1 MTARRALTPPGPLR
15 DFLALASLF
24 VATITT
30 ASAVFAQAEI
40 SVSLDS
46 PDPFAPAHGQVE
58 IVAVVGAGEEIE
70 RVAFYV
76 DGVVVGEVDRAPY
89 RLSVNVGQE
98 NAEHLFQV
106 VAYGA
111 SGATGTTSLTTPS
124 FRVDEELSLNLQ
136 QLYVTVSRDGRRLLG
151 LERGDFAVFDEG
163 APQRLVTFARGDIPF
178 TAVVLLDS
186 SSSMRGEPLAAALAG
201 AEAFLTN
208 MNRLD
213 EGKLLVYSDRILHT
227 TPFTTFPEVL
237 TAGLGNVTAR
247 GGTALNDHLYLA
259 LKQLEDRQGRRVV
272 VLLSDGVDSL
282 SVLSMTD
289 VEAKAHR
296 SQALVYWLRL
306 PYRGRFTGG
315 GELPEGPLPPGER
328 ITSAWRSAEEHR
340 QEFALLRRTVEESG
354 GRIVPLASI
363 GEIAVAFRDILAEL
377 RDQYVLGYYPERQ
390 RHDGGW
396 RRIKVRLRPPGVDVR
411 CRDGYVDF

>member
-1 MTARRALTPPGPLR
+1 MNARAAVWTLIL
-15 DFLALASLF
+15 LALA
-24 VATITT
+24 ATP
-30 ASAVFAQAEI
+30 AAWAQAEI

-46 PDPFAPAHGQVE
+46 PSAFEPAHGQVE
-58 IVAVVGAGEEIE
+58 IAAVVGATEEIE

-76 DGVVVGEVDRAPY
+76 DGVVVGELTSPPY
-89 RLSVNVGQE
+89 RLSVDVGQE
-98 NAEHLFQV
+98 NAEHRFQV

-124 FRVDEELSLNLQ
+124 FRVDEEVSLNLQ
-136 QLYVTVSRDGRRLLG
+136 QLYVTVSRDGRRLPGLG
-151 LERGDFAVFDEG
+151 REDFAVFDEG
-163 APQRLVTFARGDIPF
+163 VEQKLVTFARGDIPF

-186 SSSMRGEPLAAALAG
+186 SSSMEGEPLRAALAG
-201 AEAFLTN
+201 TEAFLTN

-213 EGKLLVYSDRILHT
+213 EGKLLVFSDRILHT

-237 TAGLGNVTAR
+237 TAGLGNVAAR

-289 VEAKAHR
+289 VAAKARR

-306 PYRGRFTGG
+306 PYRGRFEGDG
-315 GELPEGPLPPGER
+315 SLPEGILPTGER
-328 ITSAWRSAEEHR
+328 TSSAWRSAEEHR
-340 QEFALLRRTVEESG
+340 REFDLLRRTVEESG

-363 GEIAVAFRDILAEL
+363 DRIEAAFQDILAEL
-377 RDQYVLGYYPERQ
+377 RDQYVLGYYPDRA
-390 RHDGGW
+390 RHDGSW
-396 RRIKVRLRPPGVDVR
+396 RRIRLRLRPEGDVR
-411 CRDGYVDF
+411 CREGYVDF